1 MNSPA
6 KAFLIA
12 TFAAAIQ
19 LTAPTSHAQEVLTIS
34 CAAPHLPSQ
43 QAVAKALALHNFGQ
57 VYHARDLLMSYVHR
71 ACGKGAT
78 QVLVSSDSPAIHLP
92 DGSYAG
98 PRMVR
103 MANRPAASESQ

>member
-1 MNSPA
+1 MNSPV
-6 KAFLIA
+6 KAILIA

-19 LTAPTSHAQEVLTIS
+19 LTAPTSQAQGTLTIS

-43 QAVAKALALHNFGQ
+43 QAVAKALDLHNFGQ

-78 QVLVSSDSPAIHLP
+78 EVLVSSDSPAIHLL

-103 MANRPAASESQ
+103 AANRPTASETR